1 MKLCL
6 QPGVE
11 HRIRAIVLSIGIRYG
26 RAAAER
32 FLTELQ
38 QALRRLQRFPM
49 SGSYLPDHPASPV
62 RQVIVFETYRVSTS
76 PTRRGVRCGCLTCGT
91 PRSLRL
97 RLICQRACAPRTELR
112 R

>member
-49 SGSYLPDHPASPV
+49 SGSHLPDHPASPV
-62 RQVIVFETYRVSTS
+62 RQVIVFKTYRVFYFADT
-76 PTRRGVRCGCLTCGT
+76 TRGALWVLNLWHTAQLTTAPDLPEGVR
-91 PRSLRL
+91 PSH
-97 RLICQRACAPRTELR
+97 
-112 R
+112 